1 MSLTNHM
8 TPPMPSPP
16 GLVRRLASQPPS
28 TPLSCALPSGICRP
42 NTAPVVVHETP
53 GAALV
58 DGRDGLGGVVAEF
71 CMELAISKA
80 RRVGVAWVTARNSN
94 HFGIAGHY
102 SLMAGELGC
111 WRGRD
116 SS

>member
-1 MSLTNHM
+1 M
-8 TPPMPSPP
+8 
-16 GLVRRLASQPPS
+16 
-28 TPLSCALPSGICRP
+28 
-42 NTAPVVVHETP
+42 VVTETP

-116 SS
+116 CS